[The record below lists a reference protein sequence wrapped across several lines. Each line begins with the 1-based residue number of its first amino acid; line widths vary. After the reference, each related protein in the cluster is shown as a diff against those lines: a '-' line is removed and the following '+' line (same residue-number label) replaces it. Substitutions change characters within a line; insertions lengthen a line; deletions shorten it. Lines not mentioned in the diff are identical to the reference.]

1 MSNNKINIESVW
13 KQPSNLNLSSNNKL
27 FIEPPGVGLSP
38 RPYYPGIGLSPRPY
52 YPGIGLSPKTETNVF
67 PDSSYIS
74 PKRKYEAPKE
84 PPPIKRRYS
93 IVKSESISNSS
104 YNSPK
109 EASKLFTDP
118 PTLKR
123 CNAIAPSKNEE
134 ESSNDE
140 DGKTLEYVEDGE
152 DKIIK

>member
-27 FIEPPGVGLSP
+27 FIEPPGV
-38 RPYYPGIGLSPRPY
+38 GLSPRPY

-104 YNSPK
+104 YNSPE
-109 EASKLFTDP
+109 EASKLFSDP

>member
-1 MSNNKINIESVW
+1 MSTENINIMNT
-13 KQPSNLNLSSNNKL
+13 KPPNLNLSSNKKL
-27 FIEPPGVGLSP
+27 FKEPPGVGLSP
-38 RPYYPGIGLSPRPY
+38 TPYYPGVE
-52 YPGIGLSPKTETNVF
+52 SPKTETNVF

-74 PKRKYEAPKE
+74 PKRKYEAPKD

-93 IVKSESISNSS
+93 IVKSESVSNSS
-104 YNSPK
+104 SNSSE
-109 EASKLFTDP
+109 EASNLFRDP

-123 CNAIAPSKNEE
+123 CNAIASSKNDE

-140 DGKTLEYVEDGE
+140 DGKTLEYVEDDE